1 MADDTGDT
9 DDNPDDRLRDRVDE
23 SRTKLWLLL
32 EADRRLVIA
41 GLVVAVAVSLLAAGL
56 SLPAVTEALRQ
67 SDSID
72 TLFQALLTAT
82 ITGVTLVLT
91 LNQLVL
97 SQELGAVGDQC
108 NRMDGAMTFREDA
121 ADIIGAG
128 QSRMPLAVP
137 PGAGGGG

>member
-82 ITGVTLVLT
+82 ITGVTL
-91 LNQLVL
+91 NQLVL